1 MKFEEKIARLETL
14 SLQMEQGEIS
24 LEESLTLYEE
34 GMRLLGECEAQLQ
47 DAQGKIQLIKDGRAQ
62 AYVPPNTSTEGR

>member
-1 MKFEEKIARLETL
+1 MKFEDKIARLEAL
-14 SLQMEQGEIS
+14 SLQMEQGEIP

-34 GMRLLGECEAQLQ
+34 GMRLLNECEAQLQ

-62 AYVPPNTSTEGR
+62 AYTPPHTSDEGR